1 MRKCNSFILMALTL
15 LLTLVSCN
23 KPLTPNSLVIQGD
36 LKSFFQVVNKEYN
49 VSDGSVILEF
59 KRTMDGMPAGW
70 TKDMNIGS
78 NEGEY
83 EMELA
88 VDFYDDSENIV
99 GKSSTELSS
108 STTELKALVQ
118 LSEGEKS
125 SIRFK
130 APKGATHFKVSSSFT
145 AHVAAKST
153 PTTTTTAVQAAPV
166 APRDPNH
173 VNFAGSIAKAGSV
186 YMTLNFSGN
195 SVSGS
200 YYYGTTRS
208 PLSLSGTR
216 NGSHIELYEYNKYGE
231 QSGVFSGTYNG
242 SSFSG
247 TMTSYYSKNYGLDY
261 DSPHYH
267 SFNLVVR

>member
-1 MRKCNSFILMALTL
+1 MRNRNSFILMVLTL
-15 LLTLVSCN
+15 LFTLVSCN
-23 KPLTPNSLVIQGD
+23 KPITPNSLVMQGD

-49 VSDGSVILEF
+49 ISDGNVILEF

-70 TKDMNIGS
+70 TKEMNIGS

-83 EMELA
+83 ELGIA

-118 LSEGEKS
+118 LAEGERS

-145 AHVAAKST
+145 AHVAAKN
-153 PTTTTTAVQAAPV
+153 TTTTTAAVQPV
-166 APRDPNH
+166 PAAPRDPNH
-173 VNFAGSIAKAGSV
+173 VTFAGNMAKAGTI
-186 YMTLNFSGN
+186 YMTLDFNGS
-195 SVSGS
+195 SVTGS

-208 PLSLSGTR
+208 PLSVSGTR
-216 NGSHIELYEYNKYGE
+216 NGNHIELYEYNKYGE
-231 QSGVFSGTYNG
+231 MSGEFSGTYNG
-242 SSFSG
+242 SSFTG
-247 TMTSYYSKNYGLDY
+247 TMTSYYSKNYGIDY

-267 SFNLVVR
+267 SFNLVVQ